1 MTLSKQI
8 NQYSKD
14 AIFYIIDQYKEELST
29 ISGKAKVIGEIA
41 GMISLINPELARAGY
56 INAVYKTL
64 GVTKTEL
71 TKAINNVYAQEAEK
85 NKDNEEAKLPDK
97 YRKDFEEYGMY
108 VEDSC
113 YYFPNGTGYERG
125 SNFIIK
131 PLFHIYS
138 KTDNKRLIQIVSNTG
153 RKAIL
158 DLQSKGMVSLG
169 NFQQAIFDEGNFLF
183 EGTEKQFKR
192 VLRKIGE
199 EFPVAN
205 EVKTLGWQR
214 EGFYA
219 FSNGIH
225 TNKGY
230 IPIDELG
237 IVQHDDVKYFLP
249 AFSSVYKKVRQDD
262 DEYENERD
270 FRFEN
275 GAMQDGNNITF
286 KQWGEQMIKVFGENG
301 KIAVAYFATAL
312 ARDIIYDAFKYFPH
326 LFLFGEKGSGK
337 SYLAWRLNNI
347 FFHGATGFNL
357 TSGTNVGFYRK
368 LAKTR
373 NSISWFD
380 EYSDGI
386 HPMRFQALKAAFDG
400 IGHEKGVMSQD
411 NRTKSTKV
419 NSALVIS
426 GQYLPTAD
434 DNALFTRS
442 LLLSF
447 AKITDRSEEDIKAAQ
462 LLEKWE
468 SAGLSG
474 VLTDLL
480 AIRSKVEA
488 EYMNHHK
495 MVQSK
500 LKNAMPDG
508 IESRIFN
515 NYLVVLTMAHLLDVE
530 GMLPMKY
537 SEFEEQCINNIIEQN
552 TKIQESESLAT
563 FWNMIEYLDQNN
575 LIQEDVDYKYETGL
589 SITLLDGRTNT
600 KVTNFPKSKRL
611 FHFQW
616 SRIHALY
623 MEKHRAQFGTSG
635 LNRDSLKHYLHTNM
649 AFIGITKQTKFGE
662 RRTSSYVFDADKLP
676 FNLEREKQHPNEPVP
691 SIPDEGQDDL
701 PF

>member
-1 MTLSKQI
+1 MS
-8 NQYSKD
+8 YVDS
-14 AIFYIIDQYKEELST
+14 
-29 ISGKAKVIGEIA
+29 
-41 GMISLINPELARAGY
+41 
-56 INAVYKTL
+56 VYKKL

-71 TKAINNVYAQEAEK
+71 TKVINGFFAKEAEK
-85 NKDNEEAKLPDK
+85 NANNEAAKLPEK
-97 YRKDFEEYGMY
+97 FRKDFEEYGMY
-108 VEDSC
+108 IENNC

-138 KTDNKRLIQIVSNTG
+138 KTDNKRLIQIESDTG

-158 DLQSKGMVSLG
+158 DLQSKGMVSKG

-183 EGTEKQFKR
+183 EGNDKQFMR

-199 EFPVAN
+199 EFPIAN
-205 EVKTLGWQR
+205 EIKTLGWQR

-225 TNKGY
+225 TSKGY
-230 IPIDELG
+230 LPINELG
-237 IVQHDDVKYFLP
+237 IVEHGDVKYFLP

-275 GAMQDGNNITF
+275 EAKDKGKDLSY
-286 KQWGEQMIKVFGENG
+286 KRWGEQMIKVFGDNG
-301 KIAVAYFATAL
+301 KIAVAYLATSL
-312 ARDIIYDAFKYFPH
+312 ARDIIYDSFKYFPH

-337 SYLAWRLNNI
+337 SYLAWRLNNL

-386 HPMRFQALKAAFDG
+386 NAMRFQALKAAFDG

-442 LLLSF
+442 ILLSF
-447 AKITDRSEEDIKAAQ
+447 AKISDRSEEDIKAAQ
-462 LLEKWE
+462 LLESWE
-468 SAGLSG
+468 ADGLSS
-474 VLTDLL
+474 VIADLL
-480 AIRSKVEA
+480 NIRPKVEA
-488 EYMNHHK
+488 DYMKSHAK
-495 MVQSK
+495 VQSK
-500 LKNAMPDG
+500 LKNAIPEG
-508 IESRIFN
+508 IDSRIFN
-515 NYLVVLTMAHLLDVE
+515 NYLVVLTMADILDE
-530 GMLPMKY
+530 MNMLPMKY
-537 SEFEEQCINNIIEQN
+537 SEFFDQCVDMIVDLN

-563 FWNMIEYLDQNN
+563 FWNMIEFLDQNH
-575 LIQEDVDYKYETGL
+575 LIQEDVDYKYDNA
-589 SITLLDGRTNT
+589 IQVKVLDGRNET
-600 KVTNFPKSKRL
+600 KVIQFPKSTRL

-616 SRIHALY
+616 SRIHSLY

-635 LNRDSLKHYLHTNM
+635 LNRDSLKHYLHTNR
-649 AFIGITKQTKFGE
+649 AFIGITKATNFGD

-676 FNLEREKQHPNEPVP
+676 FDLEKVKQHPNEPVQT
-691 SIPDEGQDDL
+691 SINDKQDDL

>member
-1 MTLSKQI
+1 MSLQAEI
-8 NQYSKD
+8 NQHSTD
-14 AIFYIIDQYKEELST
+14 AIFFILQQEENNIGT
-29 ISGKAKVIGEIA
+29 PSGKAKVVAEIAQLLALINDEITRSAYVGEI
-41 GMISLINPELARAGY
+41 
-56 INAVYKTL
+56 YKKL

-71 TKAINNVYAQEAEK
+71 NKAINNVYGAQAEE
-85 NKDNEEAKLPDK
+85 NEDNDTAKLPEK
-97 YRKDFEEYGMY
+97 FRKDFEEFGLYEEGN
-108 VEDSC
+108 C
-113 YYFPNGTGYERG
+113 YYFPGGTGKFERG
-125 SNFIIK
+125 SNFVIK

-138 KTDNKRLIQIVSNTG
+138 KTDNKRLIQIQSNTG
-153 RKAIL
+153 RKAII

-219 FSNGIH
+219 FANGIH
-225 TNKGY
+225 NSRY
-230 IPIDELG
+230 IAIDELG
-237 IVQHDDVKYFLP
+237 IVKHDDVKYFLP

-262 DEYENERD
+262 DEYENERH
-270 FRFEN
+270 FKFEN
-275 GAMQDGNNITF
+275 GANENGGPISF
-286 KQWGEQMIKVFGENG
+286 KRWGEQMISVFGDNG
-301 KIAVAYFATAL
+301 KVAAAYLATSL

-337 SYLAWRLNNI
+337 SYLAWRLNNL

-386 HPMRFQALKAAFDG
+386 HPARFQALKAAFDG

-411 NRTKSTKV
+411 NRTVSTKV

-442 LLLSF
+442 ILLSF
-447 AKITDRSEEDIKAAQ
+447 EKITNRTEADIKAAQ
-462 LLEKWE
+462 LLEAWE
-468 SAGLSG
+468 ADGLSG
-474 VLTDLL
+474 VIADLL
-480 AIRSKVEA
+480 ALRPLIEKK
-488 EYMNHHK
+488 YMVHHGI
-495 MVQSK
+495 VQTK
-500 LKNAMPDG
+500 LKNAIPEG
-508 IESRIFN
+508 VESRIFN
-515 NYLVVLTMAHLLDVE
+515 NYLVVLAMADLLDSE
-530 GMLPMKY
+530 GILPMKY
-537 SEFEEQCINNIIEQN
+537 DEFFNQCVEMIMSQSA
-552 TKIQESESLAT
+552 KIQESESLAT
-563 FWNMIEYLDQNN
+563 FWEMIEFLAQNR
-575 LIQEDVDYKYETGL
+575 LIQEDADYKYESTMT
-589 SITLLDGRTNT
+589 IRVMKGRDQTEEFI
-600 KVTNFPKSKRL
+600 FPKTKRL

-616 SRIHALY
+616 ARIHSLY
-623 MEKHRAQFGTSG
+623 MERHRSQYGTSG
-635 LNRDSLKHYLHTNM
+635 LTRASLKHYLHTNH
-649 AFIGITKQTKFGE
+649 AFIGITKSTEFDG
-662 RRTSSYVFDADKLP
+662 RRTSSYVFDADKLS
-676 FNLEREKQHPNEPVP
+676 FDLEKAKTHPNEPVA
-691 SIPDEGQDDL
+691 SIDDGQDDL